1 MKKYIYIVSLL
12 FIIYGCSSTN
22 MSIAPI
28 NAYLK
33 ETVKTN
39 DSIVIITNKINN
51 NYTLDLW
58 KERVNIKDA
67 NPDMRESIDENPRI
81 YEEKYWNEINE
92 KYRNQDTD
100 SLWLRNSLWK
110 QKEFKNFKVKLMTEK
125 VFPKPYLYNKYNEA
139 MDKLPERLTFS
150 FSEPMIYKK
159 EFVVFAFAK
168 TTTGRQF
175 INPISFM
182 IMKKEK
188 GKWVIVKEITDG
200 AYY

>member
-1 MKKYIYIVSLL
+1 MKKNIYIIGLL
-12 FIIYGCSSTN
+12 LLIYSCSSTN
-22 MSIAPI
+22 KRIAPI
-28 NAYLK
+28 NTYLK
-33 ETVKTN
+33 ENIKTN

-51 NYTLDLW
+51 NYILDLW
-58 KERVNIKDA
+58 KERVEFKDA
-67 NPDMRESIDENPRI
+67 SKYMMEVVDENPRI

-139 MDKLPERLTFS
+139 MDKLPEKLTFS

-188 GKWVIVKEITDG
+188 GKMG
-200 AYY
+200 NC